1 LLVQDLGNET
11 KVIATG
17 GLASLFGSG
26 SKHIRQVDEFLTLE
40 GLRIIWERNATVKP
54 AREAAS
60 SKLSSGNKL
69 RSR

>member
-1 LLVQDLGNET
+1 
-11 KVIATG
+11 
-17 GLASLFGSG
+17 
-26 SKHIRQVDEFLTLE
+26 VDEFLTLE
-40 GLRIIWERNATVKP
+40 GLRIIWERNATEKP